1 MMDRTDRH
9 FRVFLRQLTRHT
21 LLYTEMV
28 TTSAILHGDRDYLLG
43 FSPEERPL
51 ALQLGGSDPA
61 ALATAARIAED
72 FGYDEV
78 NLNCGC
84 PSDRVQKG
92 RFGAV
97 LMREPALVAEAVG
110 AMRAATSLP
119 VTVKHR
125 VGVDELDRY
134 EDMLRFVDTVA
145 SAGCDRF
152 TVHARKAWLQGLS
165 PRENREVPPLRH
177 EDVYRLKAA
186 RPALVIET
194 NGQVRT
200 LNTIASHLEHVDA
213 VMIGRA
219 AFEDPYLFAHVDQ
232 RFFGDPTPPPSREE
246 VVERL
251 LPYVARVE
259 AAGGRRLTV
268 LKHLLTLFARQPG
281 TRAWKRWLS
290 TPHPGQPLVD
300 VLRAGLAERR
310 WSASSARAVASRPGQ
325 GRP

>member
-28 TTSAILHGDRDYLLG
+28 TTSAILHGDREHLLA
-43 FSPEERPL
+43 FSPVERPL

-61 ALATAARIAED
+61 ALAACARIAED

-97 LMREPALVAEAVG
+97 LMREPALVAEAVD
-110 AMRAATSLP
+110 AMRAATRLP

-145 SAGCDRF
+145 AAGCDRF

-165 PRENREVPPLRH
+165 PRDNREVPPLRH
-177 EDVYRLKAA
+177 EDVYRLKAE

-194 NGQVRT
+194 NGGVRSLDT
-200 LNTIASHLEHVDA
+200 AAAHLERVDA

-219 AFEDPYLFAHVDQ
+219 AFEDPYVFADADR
-232 RFFGDPTPPPSREE
+232 RFFGDATPAPSREE
-246 VVERL
+246 VVERM
-251 LPYVARVE
+251 LPYVAQVE
-259 AAGGRRLTV
+259 AAGGRRLAV
-268 LKHLLTLFARQPG
+268 LKHLLTLFAGRPG

-290 TPHPGQPLVD
+290 TPHPGLPLVD
-300 VLRAGLAERR
+300 VLRAGLAEQRR
-310 WSASSARAVASRPGQ
+310 AAASARPGRHA
-325 GRP
+325 GPP